1 MPTSRI
7 GWTRQRESIKTVSD
21 RYEPSV
27 VNPQI
32 ENRGAVGWK
41 PGRLEER
48 KRLFSASKH
57 PQRALVNQGIPL
69 KTLGF
74 TITELLLVL
83 TLIGVLSAIS
93 MPALKGFAATRRLK
107 ASTATLRSLLTFA
120 RDMAITD
127 RTTYLVVFDLDN
139 DRYWLAS
146 SETFNPSNPLRSA
159 LTTQNSTALAAIQN
173 NINVTAATTPTTGN
187 AAPQNPLSRVSG
199 ILGVPHSVEQNV
211 TLAAMVTNANGR
223 AVQADSGV
231 GHIYFSPNATSQET
245 LVYLRNSRNQ
255 IMSVTVEAA
264 SGRVRSRQLVPAEIE
279 MLGFTL
285 DN

>member
-1 MPTSRI
+1 MSRTPI
-7 GWTRQRESIKTVSD
+7 CARSS
-21 RYEPSV
+21 
-27 VNPQI
+27 
-32 ENRGAVGWK
+32 
-41 PGRLEER
+41 
-48 KRLFSASKH
+48 
-57 PQRALVNQGIPL
+57 
-69 KTLGF
+69 GF

-107 ASTATLRSLLTFA
+107 ASAATLRSLLTFA

-127 RTTYLVVFDLDN
+127 RATYLVVFDLDN

-159 LTTQNSTALAAIQN
+159 LTAQNSTALAAIQN
-173 NINVTAATTPTTGN
+173 NTNAFTTTTPTTGN
-187 AAPQNPLSRVSG
+187 TVQQNPLSRASG

-211 TLAAMVTNANGR
+211 TFAGMVTNYSGR

-231 GHIYFSPNATSQET
+231 AYIYFSPHATSEET
-245 LVYLRNSRNQ
+245 LVYLRNARNQ

-264 SGRVRSRQLVPAEIE
+264 SGRVRARQLVPTEIE
-279 MLGFTL
+279 MLGFTPE
-285 DN
+285 N